1 MGLRQQY
8 GAFNTALRS
17 LYSDDILQLADKKKP
32 FEFDDSLFEA
42 AASLVYENGGFDIS
56 QLEDPA
62 ARAVINETLRVL
74 STAIDSGLPHE
85 VPATVRYALE
95 NNAFIFSG
103 FKTFHSMREIG
114 LSMVTDKGEIKPFN
128 DFMTDVKKINQM
140 YNHNYLYAEYNH
152 AVGTSLMAAKWH
164 DFEQDGDRYDLQYR
178 TANDGKVR
186 EEHALLHETT
196 LPASDPFWDKY
207 FPPNG
212 WNCRCTVVQVRKG
225 KYPTSDPA
233 MAMLRGDNCTDGVKQ
248 RMFRYNP
255 GKTMELFPPKH
266 PYRKAPAEVKKAI
279 DGYTPIEWTPKT
291 VKEAEQFYRDK
302 LGVNCSL
309 AGFTNKNM
317 AQIESIFRSVEE
329 HFRRFPEI
337 KKETLFVGTIRGRI
351 QLLAAAKLAEYKK
364 LYPTMSEES
373 LNKWATSWARK
384 IGACKNCYAYSHG
397 AAKDMG
403 LSGIAFNTSWAGDKI
418 DTSLKNDVKSK
429 WHPPGCDTLKAV
441 FDHELGHEID
451 RLLGLHRHPEFLK
464 IFGAEHP
471 KGKSHI
477 TENLSTYGNTNSK
490 EFIAEAWSEYLN
502 NETPRPI
509 AAAVGML
516 IKKLYAEKFQSPSS
530 GVSSP

>member
-1 MGLRQQY
+1 M
-8 GAFNTALRS
+8 
-17 LYSDDILQLADKKKP
+17 K
-32 FEFDDSLFEA
+32 
-42 AASLVYENGGFDIS
+42 
-56 QLEDPA
+56 
-62 ARAVINETLRVL
+62 
-74 STAIDSGLPHE
+74 
-85 VPATVRYALE
+85 
-95 NNAFIFSG
+95 
-103 FKTFHSMREIG
+103 
-114 LSMVTDKGEIKPFN
+114 
-128 DFMTDVKKINQM
+128 
-140 YNHNYLYAEYNH
+140 
-152 AVGTSLMAAKWH
+152 
-164 DFEQDGDRYDLQYR
+164 
-178 TANDGKVR
+178 
-186 EEHALLHETT
+186 
-196 LPASDPFWDKY
+196 
-207 FPPNG
+207 
-212 WNCRCTVVQVRKG
+212 
-225 KYPTSDPA
+225 
-233 MAMLRGDNCTDGVKQ
+233 RGDNCTDGVKQ

-255 GKTMELFPPKH
+255 GKTLQLFPPKH
-266 PYRKAPAEVKKAI
+266 PYKKAPAEVKKAI

-337 KKETLFVGTIRGRI
+337 KKETLFVGTVKGRV
-351 QLLAAAKLAEYKK
+351 QLLFDRQFQELKADPYYSKFSDDVLMRYAKERIKAYKVNAGK
-364 LYPTMSEES
+364 HT
-373 LNKWATSWARK
+373 
-384 IGACKNCYAYSHG
+384 YAYSHG
-397 AAKDMG
+397 AFKDWG
-403 LSGIAFNTSWAGDKI
+403 LSGIAFNTMWAGEKI

-441 FDHELGHEID
+441 FDHELGHEVD

-509 AAAVGML
+509 SAAVGML